1 VYTEQQEEKSFI
13 KDGKDLKGR
22 TINGTSLTTKKSKI
36 KSTGTLNV
44 EHCKTLLIKE
54 GTHHIDL
61 T

>member
-1 VYTEQQEEKSFI
+1 MNCI

-36 KSTGTLNV
+36 KRSTRDTVL
-44 EHCKTLLIKE
+44 EHTAKHLIKE